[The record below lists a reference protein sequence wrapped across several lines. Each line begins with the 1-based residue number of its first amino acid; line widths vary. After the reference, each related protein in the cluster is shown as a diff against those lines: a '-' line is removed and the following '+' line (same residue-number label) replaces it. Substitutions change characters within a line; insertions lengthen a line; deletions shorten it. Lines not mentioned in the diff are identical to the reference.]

1 MENNRSR
8 SPRVNNRKAYIAILL
23 LGLISLMGD
32 VVYEGSRGLVPDYLG
47 FLGATSVVVG
57 LIGGLGDF
65 LGYALRLVT
74 GFLSDLTRA
83 YWVFIFVG
91 YSLIVSIPLL
101 GFSYGLELAV
111 LLVLLER
118 MGKAL
123 RSPSRDAVLSVVS
136 KDIGAGKA
144 FGLHELLDQVGA
156 VIGPAIV
163 AFVMFST
170 ANNYHYAF
178 SYLLIPFLLM
188 IVFLVYTYRKIGS
201 KQLEIPAKV
210 GDQKERIGKPFYIY
224 TFAVFMNTVGL
235 IPYTL
240 ILFKVAEI
248 VRPLNQ
254 DWIVPLIYVLIQ
266 GVDAPAAF
274 FSGYGFDR
282 YGMKILVVPFLLSV
296 VAPMLAMS
304 GSGLALL
311 AVAAAFFGLVLGMQ
325 ESIYRAAVSKL
336 TPLSSRGTAY
346 GAFHTVY
353 GVGLVI
359 AGAAFGLFIQFGL
372 PFYVAVAYVV
382 SIQIIAV
389 LLLLKASMSKSS
401 DATSSS
407 HG

>member
-401 DATSSS
+401 DAIS
-407 HG
+407 

>member
-201 KQLEIPAKV
+201 KPLEIPAKV

-224 TFAVFMNTVGL
+224 TLAVFMNTVGL

-274 FSGYGFDR
+274 LSGYGFDR

>member
-1 MENNRSR
+1 MGSNRRASLGAN
-8 SPRVNNRKAYIAILL
+8 SRKAYFAILL
-23 LGLISLMGD
+23 LGLTSLMGD

-65 LGYALRLVT
+65 LGYALRLAS

-91 YSLIVSIPLL
+91 YGLIISIPLL

-136 KDIGAGKA
+136 KDVGTGKA

-156 VIGPAIV
+156 VIGPSIV

-170 ANNYHYAF
+170 ANNFHYAF
-178 SYLLIPFLLM
+178 GYLLVPFLLM
-188 IVFLVYTYRKIGS
+188 LVFLVYTYRKIGS
-201 KQLEIPAKV
+201 KPLEVPVKA
-210 GDQKERIGKPFYIY
+210 GDQKEKIGRSFYIY
-224 TFAVFMNTVGL
+224 AFAVFMNTVGL

-240 ILFKVAEI
+240 ILFKVSEI

-266 GVDAPAAF
+266 SVDAPAALL
-274 FSGYGFDR
+274 SGYGFDR
-282 YGMKILVVPFLLSV
+282 YGMKILIVPFLLSV
-296 VAPMLAMS
+296 VAPLLAMS
-304 GSGLALL
+304 GSGLVLL
-311 AVAAAFFGLVLGMQ
+311 AVAATFFGLVLGMQ

-336 TPLSSRGTAY
+336 TPLSSRGTGY

-359 AGAAFGLFIQFGL
+359 AGAVFGLFIQFGI
-372 PFYVAVAYVV
+372 PFYVAVAYVLIV
-382 SIQIIAV
+382 QIVAV
-389 LLLLKASMSKSS
+389 LLLLRAAMDKSS
-401 DATSSS
+401 DAIDRSQR
-407 HG
+407 